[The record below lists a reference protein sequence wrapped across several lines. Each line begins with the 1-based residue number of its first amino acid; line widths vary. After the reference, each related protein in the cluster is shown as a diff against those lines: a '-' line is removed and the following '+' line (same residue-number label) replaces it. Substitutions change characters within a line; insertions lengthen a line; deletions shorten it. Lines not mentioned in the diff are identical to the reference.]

1 MLRRTE
7 AIVLRTMPFSEADLI
22 VTVLS
27 SDYGVLKT
35 FAKSPRKV
43 KSRFGSSLEPLTW
56 SRISFWGKE
65 DAALPR
71 LTQSDIIRPFQPLRD
86 NLDSFFRAAEIAEL
100 TLSLLAERETCAE
113 VFSLFRGVLDR
124 IEACLSG
131 KDGGGRER
139 NGLLDRIVL
148 FYKVRLLDLTG
159 YGPALDG
166 CARCR
171 RKGYDFYL
179 SQGSIV
185 CSACA
190 RGLDTPMKLSMGA
203 VKLYETMR
211 RWEVEKIERIRPSG
225 KMLAELS
232 DLLNAHFRYTVARP
246 LKAKTLA
253 GYPPARAPES

>member
-1 MLRRTE
+1 
-7 AIVLRTMPFSEADLI
+7 MPFSEADLI

-27 SDYGVLKT
+27 PDYGVLKT

-100 TLSLLAERETCAE
+100 TLNLLAEREACAE
-113 VFSLFRGVLDR
+113 VFCLFRDVLGR
-124 IEACLSG
+124 IETCLSG
-131 KDGGGRER
+131 RER
-139 NGLLDRIVL
+139 ERSGLLDRIAL

-171 RKGYDFYL
+171 KKGYDFYL

-190 RGLDTPMKLSMGA
+190 RGLDAPLRLSMGA

-225 KMLAELS
+225 KMFAELS

-253 GYPPARAPES
+253 DARPQGRVNLDRKGCFNI

>member
-1 MLRRTE
+1 
-7 AIVLRTMPFSEADLI
+7 MPFSEADLI

-100 TLSLLAERETCAE
+100 TLSLLAEREACAE
-113 VFSLFRGVLDR
+113 VFSLFKAVLSR
-124 IEACLSG
+124 IETCLSG
-131 KDGGGRER
+131 EDKGR
-139 NGLLDRIVL
+139 NGLLDRLVL

-171 RKGYDFYL
+171 KKGYDFYL

-185 CSACA
+185 CCACA
-190 RGLDTPMKLSMGA
+190 QGLDAPMRLSMGA

-246 LKAKTLA
+246 LKTRTLA
-253 GYPPARAPES
+253 GYAPQTHES

>member
-7 AIVLRTMPFSEADLI
+7 AIVLKTMPFSEADLI
-22 VTVLS
+22 VTMLS

-65 DAALPR
+65 DTALPR

-100 TLSLLAERETCAE
+100 TLSVLAEREVCAD
-113 VFSLFRGVLDR
+113 VFYLFRAVLDR
-124 IEACLSG
+124 IEACLSEE
-131 KDGGGRER
+131 DRDSRER
-139 NGLLDRIVL
+139 NALLDLIVL

-171 RKGYDFYL
+171 KGGHDFYL

-185 CSACA
+185 CSSCA
-190 RGLDTPMKLSMGA
+190 QEFDAPIRLSMGA

-211 RWEVEKIERIRPSG
+211 RWQVEKIERIRPSG
-225 KMLAELS
+225 KIFFELS
-232 DLLNAHFRYTVARP
+232 DLLNAHFGYTVARP
-246 LKAKTLA
+246 LKTKALA
-253 GYPPARAPES
+253 GYAPQARES